1 MPQCT
6 THADVQ
12 LPRFLPCG
20 IWVAKGEE
28 MVTKLYKQVQY
39 QRVFVREAAIFLT
52 KLQGGGRAMW
62 EGKNIKK
69 KKEKKVDYYGYHIG

>member
-39 QRVFVREAAIFLT
+39 QRVFVREAAIFFNET
-52 KLQGGGRAMW
+52 TGWGKGTVGG
-62 EGKNIKK
+62 
-69 KKEKKVDYYGYHIG
+69 